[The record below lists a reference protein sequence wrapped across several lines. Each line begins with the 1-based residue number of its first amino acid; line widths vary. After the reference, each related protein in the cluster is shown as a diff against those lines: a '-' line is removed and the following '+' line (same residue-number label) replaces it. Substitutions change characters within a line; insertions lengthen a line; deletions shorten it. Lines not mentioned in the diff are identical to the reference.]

1 MDSREVEQ
9 MSRRIHEDE
18 YMSSD
23 IWKYNVDEPE
33 YKRGSRHNKIGMWIM
48 FIFYGI
54 VLVQVIHAMMVLPFF
69 PIPFAILLG
78 LGFIVYVAWRA
89 T

>member
-1 MDSREVEQ
+1 

-23 IWKYNVDEPE
+23 IWKYNLDPPE

-54 VLVQVIHAMMVLPFF
+54 VLVQVIHAMIVLPFF

-78 LGFIVYVAWRA
+78 VGFRYYVAWRA

>member
-1 MDSREVEQ
+1 MTK
-9 MSRRIHEDE
+9 RRIHESE

-23 IWKYNVDEPE
+23 IWKYNLDPPV

-54 VLVQVIHAMMVLPFF
+54 ITVQLLHAFTVIPFF
-69 PIPFAILLG
+69 PITFTILLG
-78 LGFIVYVAWRA
+78 LLFILYVAWRA
-89 T
+89 S

>member
-1 MDSREVEQ
+1 

-23 IWKYNVDEPE
+23 IWKYNLDPPE

-48 FIFYGI
+48 YIFYGI
-54 VLVQVIHAMMVLPFF
+54 VLIQVVHAMTVIPFF
-69 PIPFAILLG
+69 PITFSILLG
-78 LGFIVYVAWRA
+78 LGFICYVAWRA
-89 T
+89 SLD

>member
-1 MDSREVEQ
+1 
-9 MSRRIHEDE
+9 MSKRIHEDE

-23 IWKYNVDEPE
+23 FWKYNLDPPE

-78 LGFIVYVAWRA
+78 LGFICYVPWRA
-89 T
+89 S

>member
-1 MDSREVEQ
+1 

-23 IWKYNVDEPE
+23 IWKYNLDPPE
-33 YKRGSRHNKIGMWIM
+33 YKRGSRHNKIGMTIM

-54 VLVQVIHAMMVLPFF
+54 VLVQVINAMIVLPFF

-78 LGFIVYVAWRA
+78 LGFIYYVAWRA